1 MRNRGHM
8 IDDTIRIAFIVMSGL
23 ALAMVAIWY
32 ISFCIEE
39 VAGTGRVVIDP
50 LTVITDDGKGSD
62 ELGRTLA
69 QMLQADLESR
79 ASEFQNAQQEL
90 ALTPSPK
97 PPAVG
102 ANSPETQ
109 PAEVVG
115 NVRGWTPDVPLK
127 IFLLQPLNT
136 SLLQPV
142 DMKLSVG
149 GVDVGGILPWLQ
161 RSISSRRTLHFTFY
175 SHGDDT
181 EVFGPITPL
190 RISGPGIR
198 LLVKGEG
205 GKPPS
210 LRAVVDRLAYEI
222 FRRKLAS
229 DATTKVNLLQPEEFV
244 TLVSVIVKAADA
256 NRRSVGG
263 RPVKDEFVV
272 ILPVVGALCEA
283 VPQWPE
289 LEYFAGWIADKSS
302 DPPTAIKYYQRVLD
316 QSDRATSPDL
326 VNYLSSHIAELNQ
339 AAAAAASLSPVSEG
353 ASSWSI
359 DYTKFVRA
367 IRDGGSEGS
376 VVGQAVATAI
386 EMQIKRTLHQDVNIS
401 ARYIYYAARQVE
413 GTTRTD
419 AGAVIKDAIDVV
431 ATQGVVEESV
441 WPYKA
446 GEYMAK
452 PPAAV
457 ATATRWHITQV
468 RPLRGLDQVK
478 SALASDGPV
487 VAGIEVYEES
497 VSAQTAKTGVFPLPQ
512 KGSHMAG
519 GHAVVLVA
527 YDDKKKRFKFANDWG
542 VGWGDQGYGYLPEQY
557 IEEHSSDCWSFKG
570 VSKSDRS

>member
-1 MRNRGHM
+1 M
-8 IDDTIRIAFIVMSGL
+8 IDDTIRIVFLVLSGL

-32 ISFCIEE
+32 VNFCFEE
-39 VAGTGRVVIDP
+39 VTGTGRVVIDP

-62 ELGRTLA
+62 ELGRALA

-90 ALTPSPK
+90 ALTSSPNFQTT
-97 PPAVG
+97 G
-102 ANSPETQ
+102 ASSPDTR
-109 PAEVVG
+109 PIEVVG

-127 IFLLQPLNT
+127 IFLLKPLNT

-149 GVDVGGILPWLQ
+149 GMDVGGILPWLQ
-161 RSISSRRTLHFTFY
+161 RRISSRRTLHFTFY

-181 EVFGPITPL
+181 EVFGSIAAL

-198 LLVKGEG
+198 LVVKGED
-205 GKPPS
+205 GKPAS

-229 DATTKVNLLQPEEFV
+229 DSNTKVNLLQPEEFV
-244 TLVSVIVKAADA
+244 SLASVIVKAADA

-263 RPVKDEFVV
+263 RPVKDEFVA
-272 ILPVVGALCEA
+272 ILPAVAILCEA

-302 DPPTAIKYYQRVLD
+302 DPSTATKYYQRVLD
-316 QSDRATSPDL
+316 QSDRAKSAEL
-326 VNYLSSHIAELNQ
+326 VNYLTSHIAELNQ
-339 AAAAAASLSPVSEG
+339 ATAAAASLAPVSAG
-353 ASSWSI
+353 ASGWSI
-359 DYTKFVRA
+359 DYTQFVRA

-376 VVGQAVATAI
+376 VVGQALATAMEI
-386 EMQIKRTLHQDVNIS
+386 QIKRTLHQDVNIS

-413 GTTRTD
+413 GTTRVD
-419 AGAVIKDAIDVV
+419 AGAVIKDAIDVL
-431 ATQGVVEESV
+431 AKQGAVEESV

-446 GEYMAK
+446 GEYGAK
-452 PPAAV
+452 PPAAL
-457 ATATRWHITQV
+457 ATATRWQITQV
-468 RPLRGLDQVK
+468 RPLSGLEEIK
-478 SALASDGPV
+478 SALATDGPV
-487 VAGIEVYEES
+487 VAGLEVYQEAMS
-497 VSAQTAKTGVFPLPQ
+497 PQTAKTGVFQLPQ
-512 KGSHMAG
+512 KGSQVVG

-527 YDDKKKRFKFANDWG
+527 YDDQKKQFKFANDWG
-542 VGWGDQGYGYLPEQY
+542 AGWGDRGYGYLSEQY
-557 IEEHSSDCWSFKG
+557 IKEHSSDCWSFKG
-570 VSKSDRS
+570 VSRSNRS